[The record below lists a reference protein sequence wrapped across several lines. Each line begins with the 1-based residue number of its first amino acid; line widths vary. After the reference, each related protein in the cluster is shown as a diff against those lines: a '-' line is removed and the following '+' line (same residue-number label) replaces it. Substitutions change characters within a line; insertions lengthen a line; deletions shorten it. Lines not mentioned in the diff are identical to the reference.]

1 MIKDSV
7 EILKRVMSR
16 SPYFEYLYRNI
27 NMIGFNIDNSRNN
40 ILFTKEGNNLSIKK
54 IEKDSNIQPELW
66 VEIDANELKKLEK
79 KYKSLTKLKIYTS
92 SKGNVLH
99 PKVETIIQ
107 RIFMPPK
114 NNKYPIED
122 VIELVYGGLVGFQ
135 EPRVVWRSEKKQL
148 YVLKY
153 KNALNE
159 LDLYITYGFT
169 SPQLEP
175 SALKL
180 EAGKI
185 SGYGYELLMFAQ
197 EDDVELIKE
206 FIDWVKYV
214 DDTGSH
220 IYQGQYLE
228 YGEGVTIKG
237 TNVAGFIILNPL
249 GYPYTIPVSDGFGT
263 LNMFVGVTQKEL
275 QVSKQIDIYEVAD
288 KLSEGGYIN
297 YSPKNRD
304 SVV

>member
-7 EILKRVMSR
+7 EILRKVMSR

-27 NMIGFNIDNSRNN
+27 NMIGFNLDNNKN
-40 ILFTKEGNNLSIKK
+40 ILFTREGNNLSIKK
-54 IEKDSNIQPELW
+54 IEKENNIEPELW
-66 VEIDANELKKLEK
+66 IEIDVNELDEFEK
-79 KYKSLTKLKIYTS
+79 NDKQLTKLKIYTS
-92 SKGNVLH
+92 NKGTILNQ
-99 PKVETIIQ
+99 KVETLIQ

-114 NNKYPIED
+114 DKKYPLED
-122 VIELVYGGLVGFQ
+122 TIELVYGGLLGFQ
-135 EPRVVWRSEKKQL
+135 EPRVAWRSEKRQL

-153 KNALNE
+153 KNVLNE

-169 SPQLEP
+169 SPELEP

-185 SGYGYELLMFAQ
+185 SGYGYELLMFAKQ
-197 EDDVELIKE
+197 DDLELVRE
-206 FIDWVKYV
+206 FVDWVKYV

-249 GYPYTIPVSDGFGT
+249 GFPYTIPVIDGFGT
-263 LNMFVGVTQKEL
+263 LNMFVGVTEKEL
-275 QVSKQIDIYEVAD
+275 KVAKQSDIYEVAG
-288 KLSEGGYIN
+288 KLSEVGYIN
-297 YSPKNRD
+297 YTPKIRE